1 MALCSVAALRAG
13 SRLSWRC
20 DGWSINNIKLF
31 VSDSGL
37 YDRQIA
43 LFQRVLTGLLSCTIL
58 ARQSHRYEAK
68 TLTILSNSI
77 RFRAVATILLEELIK
92 IRKQLNFTVVMSCIV
107 HRNKYHRL
115 TYDLHRPTAGDI
127 SAVKASTHFCTLFG
141 FNDIQHKTLY
151 YNGFE
156 MFGRAY

>member
-20 DGWSINNIKLF
+20 DGCQPRRSINNIKLF

-43 LFQRVLTGLLSCTIL
+43 LFQRVLTGLLSCTIS

-77 RFRAVATILLEELIK
+77 RFRAVATILLDELIK

-115 TYDLHRPTAGDI
+115 TYDLHRP
-127 SAVKASTHFCTLFG
+127 
-141 FNDIQHKTLY
+141 IQQAAFLQ
-151 YNGFE
+151 
-156 MFGRAY
+156 